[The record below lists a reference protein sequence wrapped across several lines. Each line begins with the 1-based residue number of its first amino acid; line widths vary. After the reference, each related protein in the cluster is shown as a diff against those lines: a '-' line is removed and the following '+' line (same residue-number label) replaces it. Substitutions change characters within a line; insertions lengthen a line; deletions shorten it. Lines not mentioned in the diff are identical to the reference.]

1 MTTPHRPHRR
11 RRAPGALLTGALL
24 TAALAAAL
32 PGCAGGALSTA
43 PAPEIQAPAPPE
55 WKLGFTW
62 KFVTRDAVLSA
73 ARTALLDC
81 VIGQTALLDDA
92 LLTETTGGFAVID
105 RLSGE
110 RRMWLAVEDIPGQPG
125 VRIMNLNWVDGV
137 GEAARARFVR
147 MVDQSLEGK
156 PAC

>member
-1 MTTPHRPHRR
+1 M
-11 RRAPGALLTGALL
+11 LV
-24 TAALAAAL
+24 AALATAL
-32 PGCAGGALSTA
+32 SGCAGGALSGAA
-43 PAPEIQAPAPPE
+43 PPPVQAPAPPE

-73 ARTALLDC
+73 AKTALIDC
-81 VIGQTALLDDA
+81 VIGRVALLEDT
-92 LLTETTGGFAVID
+92 LLTETARGFAVID

-125 VRIMNLNWVDGV
+125 ARIMNLNWVDGV